1 MTARIGTPKTGRS
14 LRLSFGT
21 GVPLRIHPGFDF
33 HAHPRRAHKIVE
45 GFARGCFMRRS
56 VYVLLAVAALAYAAA
71 ADIKGMGTL
80 AGTVVGT
87 SGKPVADARVTSQ
100 GADGTRPQS
109 TTTNAQGRFFFSE
122 LKNGYYDVRA
132 YHSGAWTDWKHNIE
146 VKTGKQTEVK
156 LQLPAPVKKSK

>member
-1 MTARIGTPKTGRS
+1 
-14 LRLSFGT
+14 
-21 GVPLRIHPGFDF
+21 
-33 HAHPRRAHKIVE
+33 
-45 GFARGCFMRRS
+45 MRRS